1 MLGALKI
8 CVYSSKTNMSWLND
22 LLERLLNEAGIT
34 VNGTTPADIQIHN
47 DKLWRAI
54 ALRGSLGLGEAYMNG
69 WWDAEPLDAFFS
81 KLLRAKMRIGIS
93 DPTTVM
99 ARLAATLVNPQTRRR
114 STQVAEQHYNLGNS
128 FYSAWL
134 DPYMQYTCA
143 YWAPGDDLAAAQYR
157 KLDLVCRKLQL
168 QPGQRV
174 LELGCGWG
182 GFARFA
188 CEHYGV
194 QVEAYNISTEQVAFA
209 RERCAEKDLPATF
222 HLNDYRE
229 ATGTFDR
236 VVSIGM
242 LEHVGEK
249 NYRAFFELIRE
260 RLKPDGLALVHSIGC
275 NETKRTSDPWFHKYI
290 FPGGQLPSL
299 VQLTSAL
306 EQVMAVEDVH
316 NFGTHYDKTLMA
328 WFERFNSVWPQFA
341 ELYGE
346 RFYRMWKYYLLSCAG
361 SFRARNIQLW
371 QFVLS
376 PLGHLGGYDS
386 VR

>member
-1 MLGALKI
+1 
-8 CVYSSKTNMSWLND
+8 MSWLND
-22 LLERLLNEAGIT
+22 LLERLLSEAGIT
-34 VNGTTPADIQIHN
+34 VNGNTPADIQVHS
-47 DKLWRAI
+47 DEAWRAV
-54 ALRGSLGLGEAYMNG
+54 ALRGSLGLGESYMDG
-69 WWDAEPLDAFFS
+69 WWDAEPLDEFFF
-81 KLLRAKMRIGIS
+81 KLLRAKMANGIS

-114 STQVAEQHYNLGNS
+114 SQQVAEQHYNLGNE
-128 FYSAWL
+128 FYASWL

-143 YWAPGDDLAAAQYR
+143 YWGQGDDLAAAQRR
-157 KLDLVCRKLQL
+157 KLDLICRKLQL

-182 GFARFA
+182 GFARYA
-188 CEHYGV
+188 CRHYGV
-194 QVEAYNISTEQVAFA
+194 QVEGYNISSEQVTFA
-209 RERCAEKDLPATF
+209 RERCTQENLPATF
-222 HLNDYRE
+222 YLKDYRE
-229 ATGTFDR
+229 AEGTFDR

-242 LEHVGEK
+242 LEHVGDK

-275 NETKRTSDPWFHKYI
+275 NETKRTSDPWFQKYI

-299 VQLTSAL
+299 VQVATAL
-306 EQVMAVEDVH
+306 EQVLTIEDVH
-316 NFGTHYDKTLMA
+316 NLGAHYDKTLMA
-328 WFERFNSVWPQFA
+328 WFERFNQSWSHYAQQ
-341 ELYGE
+341 YDE

-376 PLGHLGGYDS
+376 PLGQVGGYDS